1 MDHQDTNRT
10 QVIESPSLS
19 MLEEVDLQE
28 LELRDENFVICI
40 CSTSF

>member
-1 MDHQDTNRT
+1 
-10 QVIESPSLS
+10 